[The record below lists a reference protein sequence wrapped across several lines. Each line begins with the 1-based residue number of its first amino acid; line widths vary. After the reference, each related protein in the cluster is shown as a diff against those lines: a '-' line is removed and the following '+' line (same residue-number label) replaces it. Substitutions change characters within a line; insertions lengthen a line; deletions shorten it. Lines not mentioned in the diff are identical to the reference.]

1 MMALHLSPCSLS
13 SFVKVMTRELTE
25 LKTSVQFSQT
35 ELHEMR
41 NNYKTENDKERYD
54 HRSLQKLTADLR
66 RMDDTIDYLE
76 NQSRRNNLRID
87 GVKERAE
94 ETWADTEQ
102 ALRKVL
108 ETDLK
113 MPADHVKAIAIERAH
128 RTGGAQNADRD
139 RTVIVKF
146 TNFKERDSVLQAAR
160 ANRPRG
166 VFVNE
171 DFSMRV
177 VSRRKELIPEM
188 KEARDRGKIAYLSY
202 DRLVHDQGPPGASP
216 TVNKHIVALPTQLC
230 QNHCL
235 IHHNV
240 VRHECI
246 TCIII
251 LKDFIYYSI
260 FVSHCMF
267 HFNKQLFLVALLHFF
282 VFSQFHFVTL
292 VFFVLFCFF
301 SPCMF
306 CSYQRTE
313 TTYLNMS
320 F

>member
-1 MMALHLSPCSLS
+1 MHTLCGAREVGNEYTINVIL
-13 SFVKVMTRELTE
+13 VKH
-25 LKTSVQFSQT
+25 KSYTSCVR
-35 ELHEMR
+35 L
-41 NNYKTENDKERYD
+41 
-54 HRSLQKLTADLR
+54 RSLQKLTADFR
-66 RMDDTIDYLE
+66 RMDDNIDYLE

-128 RTGGAQNADRD
+128 RTGGAQNAERD
-139 RTVIVKF
+139 RTVVVKF
-146 TNFKERDSVLQAAR
+146 THFKDRYSVLQAAR

-202 DRLVHDQGPPGASP
+202 DRLVVKDRQE
-216 TVNKHIVALPTQLC
+216 
-230 QNHCL
+230 
-235 IHHNV
+235 
-240 VRHECI
+240 RH
-246 TCIII
+246 
-251 LKDFIYYSI
+251 
-260 FVSHCMF
+260 
-267 HFNKQLFLVALLHFF
+267 
-282 VFSQFHFVTL
+282 
-292 VFFVLFCFF
+292 
-301 SPCMF
+301 
-306 CSYQRTE
+306 QR
-313 TTYLNMS
+313 
-320 F
+320 

>member
-1 MMALHLSPCSLS
+1 MDKRSRRGASASQPDNDGNDPCDTTAAAVEAALAEQKRTFEMLLDVQLKAFQACVTTMMDSTNNRID

-25 LKTSVQFSQT
+25 LKASVQFSQT
-35 ELHEMR
+35 ELHEMK
-41 NNYKTENDKERYD
+41 NNNKSENDRERYE
-54 HRSLQKLTADLR
+54 HRSLQKLTADFR
-66 RMDDTIDYLE
+66 RMDDNIDYLE

-113 MPADHVKAIAIERAH
+113 MPADHVNAIAIERAH
-128 RTGGAQNADRD
+128 RTGGAQNAERD
-139 RTVIVKF
+139 RTVVVKF
-146 TNFKERDSVLQAAR
+146 THFKDRDSVLQAAR

-202 DRLVHDQGPPGASP
+202 DRLVVKDRQE
-216 TVNKHIVALPTQLC
+216 
-230 QNHCL
+230 
-235 IHHNV
+235 
-240 VRHECI
+240 RH
-246 TCIII
+246 
-251 LKDFIYYSI
+251 
-260 FVSHCMF
+260 
-267 HFNKQLFLVALLHFF
+267 
-282 VFSQFHFVTL
+282 
-292 VFFVLFCFF
+292 
-301 SPCMF
+301 
-306 CSYQRTE
+306 QR
-313 TTYLNMS
+313 
-320 F
+320 